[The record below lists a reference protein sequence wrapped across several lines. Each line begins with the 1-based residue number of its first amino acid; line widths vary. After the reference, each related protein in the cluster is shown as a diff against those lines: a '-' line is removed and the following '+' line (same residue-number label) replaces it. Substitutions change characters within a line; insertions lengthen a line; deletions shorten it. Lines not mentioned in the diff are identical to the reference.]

1 MLFRSHPGDKTTKRI
16 IEPRSSTCRIKFSKA
31 LTLSN
36 SANLLDDLKNC
47 WAAINYNSSPVVGAA
62 IEGIPIF
69 VTDPERSQ
77 CADIANT
84 DLSLIEK
91 PNMPDRQAWAER
103 LAMSHWNFDELKSGE
118 CWHHMRQYVKL

>member
-1 MLFRSHPGDKTTKRI
+1 MLFRS
-16 IEPRSSTCRIKFSKA
+16 
-31 LTLSN
+31 
-36 SANLLDDLKNC
+36 
-47 WAAINYNSSPVVGAA
+47 A